1 MTKTNF
7 RGVRSKAKICSG
19 EKNNFSLLLLGLL
32 AGALQ
37 IRLTKDRLTKGKQK
51 FINCIVPI
59 RGSIFSDG
67 ELKGVVGTWVYTA
80 S

>member
-7 RGVRSKAKICSG
+7 RGVRSKAKICRG
-19 EKNNFSLLLLGLL
+19 EKLYFSLLLLVLL

-37 IRLTKDRLTKGKQK
+37 IRLTKDRLTKGKHK

-59 RGSIFSDG
+59 CGSIQ
-67 ELKGVVGTWVYTA
+67 
-80 S
+80 